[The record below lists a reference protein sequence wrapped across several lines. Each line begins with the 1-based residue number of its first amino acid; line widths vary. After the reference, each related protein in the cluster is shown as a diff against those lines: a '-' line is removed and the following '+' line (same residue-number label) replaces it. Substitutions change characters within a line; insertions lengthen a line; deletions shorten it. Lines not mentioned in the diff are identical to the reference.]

1 MMFLTKIHLNASV
14 CRSENLRDSYALH
27 RLVYSFFPKEKKP
40 GRFLYADQ
48 GPAAGGR
55 TLLILSAV
63 LPELPEDISS
73 ASTELSDRFFQFESF
88 QFKIRINPVR
98 RDPESKK
105 RLPIT
110 GQLPLLQWFASRA
123 KQWGFEVDINTLEVR
138 TLPSVSFPKNGSEC
152 RFHCV
157 EFRGSLKVAD
167 PALFRQHAEKGIG
180 HGKAFGFGLLQ
191 LVPIQ

>member
-1 MMFLTKIHLNASV
+1 MMFLTKIHLNVSV
-14 CRSENLRDSYALH
+14 CRRENLRDSYAMH

-55 TLLILSAV
+55 SLLILSAV
-63 LPELPEDISS
+63 LPELPEEIPS
-73 ASTELSDRFFQFESF
+73 ASTELSDRFFLFESF

-157 EFRGSLKVAD
+157 EFRGCLKVAD
-167 PALFRQHAEKGIG
+167 PALFRQHVENGIG